1 MAGWVARPKEFLKI
15 FMEFVSIGII
25 RNSPRFLRQLA
36 DSAGKPFTRMPYT
49 YFKFT
54 FRRLWKDR
62 RFTILNLVGLST
74 GLAAAILIYLWAY
87 DELQVDHFFKND
99 RQLYQVMSN
108 HQDGDKV
115 ITNDNGSAI
124 LGETLQ
130 KELPEVEAG
139 VSTTPASWFRKI
151 NIANGNTAV
160 KATGNFAGQEYFT
173 VFPYELVE
181 GNRQQL
187 LTNKNAIVISE
198 QLAKKM
204 FNTTSN
210 VTGKVLEWKWLK
222 SGQKCVVTGV
232 YKNTS
237 ANATLQFD
245 CILSLDSWGKDVMH
259 FTGTPDISGGP
270 FNNFIVL
277 KKGTNVAQFNKKIA
291 GFIKQQFPE
300 STISLFV
307 RPYADGY
314 LYGNYE
320 NGMQAGGRIE
330 YVKLF
335 FIIGIFILLI
345 ACINFMNLSTA
356 KAAQRMKEVGVKKT
370 LGASRWSLVYTFMGE
385 SLMLSGMALLIALL
399 LVWVLLPQFNAFTQK
414 QLNLPVN
421 APVIASVI
429 GIALLA
435 GLVAGSYPALYL
447 SRFRPAITLKGKFT
461 GSVNELWV
469 RKGLVVFQ
477 FSLSVFFMIGVIVV
491 NNQVRYIQS
500 KDPGFDKD
508 NVIVFEM
515 EGNSYEK
522 KDAFFAAVKMV
533 PGVVQASRIMNT
545 IVLPAWAPGGGVRWD
560 NKNEDDAVRFNGMPI
575 GYDMIETLGI
585 HIVAGRSFS
594 RDFATDSTAVIV
606 NEEAVK
612 QMHLQEPIGKVITV
626 SGEQKHI
633 VGVARDFHFNSLHEP
648 IHPFILHL
656 ATDETLLAM
665 VKINREHRQATINAL
680 SAFYKKFN
688 PGYPFEYKFLDDEYQ
703 AQYAS
708 EKLVA
713 NLSKYF
719 AGLTIIITCL
729 GLFGLAAFRAETRRK
744 EIGIRKVLGATVSNI
759 VGLLSKEFL
768 YLVFAALLVAF
779 PLAWWV
785 MNQWLQSFAYRI
797 DIGASVFVIATT
809 LIIAITICT
818 ISFQAVKSALENPV
832 GSLKAEA

>member
-1 MAGWVARPKEFLKI
+1 
-15 FMEFVSIGII
+15 
-25 RNSPRFLRQLA
+25 
-36 DSAGKPFTRMPYT
+36 MPYT

-62 RFTILNLVGLST
+62 RFTVLNLVGLST
-74 GLAAAILIYLWAY
+74 GLAAAILIYLWVY

-108 HQDGDKV
+108 HQDGDRV
-115 ITNDNGSAI
+115 ITKDDGSAI
-124 LGETLQ
+124 LGETLK

-139 VSTTPASWFRKI
+139 VSTTPASWFRKV
-151 NIANGNTAV
+151 NISNGNTAV

-173 VFPYELVE
+173 VFPYEMVE

-187 LTNKNAIVISE
+187 LVNKNAVVISE
-198 QLAKKM
+198 QLAKKL
-204 FNTTSN
+204 FNTTN
-210 VTGKVLEWKWLK
+210 HVTGKVVEWKWFNY
-222 SGQKCVVTGV
+222 SVQCVITGV
-232 YKNTS
+232 YKS
-237 ANATLQFD
+237 APANATLPFD
-245 CILSLDSWGKDVMH
+245 FLLSLDSWGKDVMH
-259 FTGTPDISGGP
+259 FTGIPDISGGP

-277 KKGTNVAQFNKKIA
+277 KKGTNVEQFNKKIA
-291 GFIKQQFPE
+291 GFIKKKFPE

-307 RPYADGY
+307 RPYADSY

-320 NGMQAGGRIE
+320 NGVLAGGRIE

-335 FIIGIFILLI
+335 SIIGIFILLI

-385 SLMLSGMALLIALL
+385 SLLMSGMALIIALL
-399 LVWVLLPQFNAFTQK
+399 LVWLLLPQFNAFTQK
-414 QLNLPVN
+414 QLSLPVN
-421 APVIASVI
+421 VPVIASVI

-447 SRFRPAITLKGKFT
+447 SRFKPAITLKGKFI

-477 FSLSVFFMIGVIVV
+477 FSLSVFFMIGVMVV

-508 NVIVFEM
+508 NVILFEM
-515 EGNSYEK
+515 EGNSASK
-522 KDAFFAAVKMV
+522 KDAFFAGVKMV
-533 PGVVQASRIMNT
+533 PGVVQASCIMNT
-545 IVLPAWAPGGGVRWD
+545 ILAPGGGGIR
-560 NKNEDDAVRFNGMPI
+560 NENDAVQFHGLSVN
-575 GYDMIETLGI
+575 YDMIETLGI
-585 HIVAGRSFS
+585 QIVAGRSFS

-612 QMHLQEPIGKVITV
+612 QMHLIDPIGKVITTS
-626 SGEQKHI
+626 SGYQRHI
-633 VGVARDFHFNSLHEP
+633 VGVVRNFHYNSLHES
-648 IHPFILHL
+648 IQPFIFQL
-656 ATDETLLAM
+656 APEETLLAM
-665 VKINREHRQATINAL
+665 VKINREHHQATINAL
-680 SAFYKKFN
+680 AAFYKKFN
-688 PGYPFEYKFLDDEYQ
+688 PGFPFEYKFLDDEYQ
-703 AQYAS
+703 AQYVS

-768 YLVFAALLVAF
+768 YLVFVALLVAF
-779 PLAWWV
+779 PLAWWG
-785 MNQWLQSFAYRI
+785 MSQWLQSFAYRI
-797 DIGASVFVIATT
+797 NIGASVFVIATT
-809 LIIAITICT
+809 LIMIITICT

-832 GSLKAEA
+832 RGLKAEG